1 MGCNSRE
8 LLRWL
13 PSALGDLYPLTSI
26 EIDQEKLQEQ
36 EEPHLRL
43 IAITG
48 KPHQIALLKIP
59 TLEVQFLFPRQL
71 YDLSSIDPV
80 MAKFDLYTRR
90 GGG

>member
-1 MGCNSRE
+1 MGCTSQE
-8 LLRWL
+8 LRRWL

-26 EIDQEKLQEQ
+26 EIDQEKFQEQ

-43 IAITG
+43 IARTG
-48 KPHQIALLKIP
+48 KPHQIALLIIP

-71 YDLSSIDPV
+71 NDLSTIDPV